1 MSAPGWT
8 PDEMAARVAADIPEG
23 WCVNLGIGLP
33 TLVANHLPPDREI
46 LLHSENGIIGMG
58 PRPQPGQEDP
68 DLVDAG
74 KAPVTLI
81 TGAAIVHHA
90 DSFALI
96 RGGRL
101 DVTVLGA
108 LQVSEQGDLANWRI
122 GDNPLASMGGAM
134 DLCVGARQ
142 VFAMMHHVDKDGRP
156 KILRRCTY
164 ALTAPRCVKRIY
176 TNLAV
181 IDVTPTGLEVRE
193 MAPGLTL
200 AELQAVTEPPLR
212 LAAAL
217 VGTTR

>member
-1 MSAPGWT
+1 MSMAGWT

-58 PRPQPGQEDP
+58 PRPQPGHEDP

-108 LQVSEQGDLANWRI
+108 MQVSEQGDLANWRI
-122 GDNPLASMGGAM
+122 GNNPLASMGGAM
-134 DLCVGARQ
+134 DLCVGARR
-142 VFAMMHHVDKDGRP
+142 VFAMMYHIDKDGRP
-156 KILRRCTY
+156 KILRQCTY

-193 MAPGLTL
+193 MAPGVTL

-212 LAAAL
+212 LAPAL
-217 VGTTR
+217 AGTAR

>member
-1 MSAPGWT
+1 MAGWT
-8 PDEMAARVAADIPEG
+8 PDEMAQRVASDIPDG
-23 WCVNLGIGLP
+23 ACVNLGIGLP
-33 TLVANHLPPDREI
+33 TLVPGHIPSDREI
-46 LLHSENGIIGMG
+46 LFHSENGIIGMG
-58 PRPQPGQEDP
+58 PRPRPGEEDP

-108 LQVSEQGDLANWRI
+108 MQVSERGDLANWRI

-134 DLCVGARQ
+134 DLCVGARR
-142 VFAMMHHVDKDGRP
+142 VFAMMYHTDKDGAP
-156 KILRRCTY
+156 KILRECTY
-164 ALTAPRCVKRIY
+164 ALTAPACVRRIY

-181 IDVTPTGLEVRE
+181 IDVTAAGLEVRE
-193 MAPGLTL
+193 LAPGVTL
-200 AELQAVTEPPLR
+200 ADLQAVTEPPLR
-212 LAAAL
+212 VASTLTA
-217 VGTTR
+217 VRR

>member
-1 MSAPGWT
+1 MTRAGWT
-8 PDEMAARVAADIPEG
+8 PEDMAARVAADIPDG
-23 WCVNLGIGLP
+23 ACVNLGIGLP
-33 TLVANHLPPDREI
+33 TLVASFIPTDREV
-46 LLHSENGIIGMG
+46 LFHSENGIIGMG
-58 PRPQPGQEDP
+58 PRPRPGEEDA

-108 LQVSEQGDLANWRI
+108 MQVSEHGDLANWRI

-134 DLCVGARQ
+134 DLCAGARQ
-142 VFAMMHHVDKDGRP
+142 VFAMMYHVDKDGRP

-164 ALTAPRCVKRIY
+164 ALTAPACVRCIY
-176 TNLAV
+176 TDLAV
-181 IDVTPTGLEVRE
+181 IDVTPAGLEVRE
-193 MAPGLTL
+193 LAPGFTL
-200 AELQAVTEPPLR
+200 ADVQALTEPPLR
-212 LAAAL
+212 LAAPLQGAS
-217 VGTTR
+217 R